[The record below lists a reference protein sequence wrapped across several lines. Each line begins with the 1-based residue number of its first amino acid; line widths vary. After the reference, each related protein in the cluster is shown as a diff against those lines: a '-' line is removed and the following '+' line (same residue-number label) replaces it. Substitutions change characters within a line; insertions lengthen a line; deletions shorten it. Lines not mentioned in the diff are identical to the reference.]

1 MANNLTYDPEAYR
14 DFERA
19 AWAALPE
26 SYQEHFGFL
35 TAQAAEPLIDAVGT
49 ARTRRRASMMRGLMA
64 SIDLA
69 ALLAIP
75 AQGWGVI
82 IYPAKGQSAD
92 QQQQDGGEREP
103 VKFEQRK

>member
-1 MANNLTYDPEAYR
+1 MTVDLTEAG
-14 DFERA
+14 DVV
-19 AWAALPE
+19 
-26 SYQEHFGFL
+26 SD
-35 TAQAAEPLIDAVGT
+35 AEYT

-92 QQQQDGGEREP
+92 QKQQDGGEREP
-103 VKFEQRK
+103 VKYEQRK

>member
-1 MANNLTYDPEAYR
+1 
-14 DFERA
+14 
-19 AWAALPE
+19 
-26 SYQEHFGFL
+26 
-35 TAQAAEPLIDAVGT
+35 
-49 ARTRRRASMMRGLMA
+49 MMRGLMA

-92 QQQQDGGEREP
+92 QKQQDGGEREP
-103 VKFEQRK
+103 VKYEQRK

>member
-1 MANNLTYDPEAYR
+1 
-14 DFERA
+14 
-19 AWAALPE
+19 
-26 SYQEHFGFL
+26 
-35 TAQAAEPLIDAVGT
+35 
-49 ARTRRRASMMRGLMA
+49 MMRGLMA

-103 VKFEQRK
+103 VIYEQRK